1 MAEAAPAW
9 APHFR
14 QFDTVV
20 GYSDLG
26 HVFMAGRDT
35 GEHGVLHPYRSAAKS
50 YGRFSDTTEFA
61 NTILR
66 DPGFAEAVLRPGHV
80 QEIRDRLGPL
90 GPDQV
95 YIATPYP
102 FVGGTEA
109 PETYDIG
116 DVWVFLDIVAQFQG
130 NTPG

>member
-1 MAEAAPAW
+1 VPDSAEIAHRPCFDGRMSDECFRLIEPCLMAEAAPAW

-20 GYSDLG
+20 GYSDL
-26 HVFMAGRDT
+26 VD
-35 GEHGVLHPYRSAAKS
+35 
-50 YGRFSDTTEFA
+50 
-61 NTILR
+61 
-66 DPGFAEAVLRPGHV
+66 
-80 QEIRDRLGPL
+80 
-90 GPDQV
+90 
-95 YIATPYP
+95 IATPYP